1 MGKSWFRKRGGRLSR
16 LSPQRGTGPCVAR
29 LTSPGSGTERP
40 AASGPGALGAP
51 AGPGAGHA
59 RGVGLGPTRRAWDTV
74 GRKRTPRE
82 PRGATPGATRPGP
95 CRVDVPAVRLR
106 GAWQEER
113 GLREGHGVWGSHGD
127 PCVRRWGTRP
137 SGQTGPGRQRPAAG
151 QTPPRLRASPAP
163 RPGPVPG
170 SRPCAGPRQRF
181 LSDSVQLFP
190 PVHRPFQGERSVQSG
205 QGADSSLKE
214 C

>member
-51 AGPGAGHA
+51 AVPGAGHA
-59 RGVGLGPTRRAWDTV
+59 RGVALGPTRRVRDTV

-137 SGQTGPGRQRPAAG
+137 SGQTGPGRRPWSRLCAG
-151 QTPPRLRASPAP
+151 P
-163 RPGPVPG
+163 
-170 SRPCAGPRQRF
+170 GPRQRF
-181 LSDSVQLFP
+181 LSDSVQFIGRFRVSARCSP
-190 PVHRPFQGERSVQSG
+190 G
-205 QGADSSLKE
+205 KE
-214 C
+214 PTAA

>member
-51 AGPGAGHA
+51 AVPGAGHA

-106 GAWQEER
+106 GAWQEEW
-113 GLREGHGVWGSHGD
+113 GLREGE
-127 PCVRRWGTRP
+127 PRRPLCVGGER
-137 SGQTGPGRQRPAAG
+137 GRQGRRGLGASGRRQGRRRPDSG
-151 QTPPRLRASPAP
+151 PRRLPAP
-163 RPGPVPG
+163 AQ
-170 SRPCAGPRQRF
+170 SR
-181 LSDSVQLFP
+181 
-190 PVHRPFQGERSVQSG
+190 
-205 QGADSSLKE
+205 GADRAQAPAPDSAFSLTASSSSAVSG
-214 C
+214 